1 MPEMLVRQPEFEHSA
16 CGTFIKN
23 KEIIQKFKE
32 TGDSQY
38 NYQKKKK
45 KTKRFF
51 NMTWLIKILKDLT
64 KRTTSDK
71 ILCGKAFNIDKNP
84 KYNGYQC
91 GLPSTV
97 YKFSDKKTSGGTAV
111 PAQYKTLAM

>member
-1 MPEMLVRQPEFEHSA
+1 MPEMLVRQPEFKHSA

-38 NYQKKKK
+38 NYQKKK

-111 PAQYKTLAM
+111 PAQ